1 MGTSSRIRAA
11 PFQQIGAPSFPPRAL
26 SSLCHPA
33 EWTPGGPT
41 MDPTVCLKPRRSPP
55 AARTHWTL
63 RTTDGS
69 VREPTILRPKTI
81 SYTRT
86 VSPSGTHWRG
96 LGMGTYLSTAGSK
109 AFPKTEVGDLDT
121 FCSPIHLSAM

>member
-26 SSLCHPA
+26 SSLCHQA

-41 MDPTVCLKPRRSPP
+41 MDPTVCLKPRRSLP

-69 VREPTILRPKTI
+69 VREPITSRQKTTF
-81 SYTRT
+81 YTLT
-86 VSPSGTHWRG
+86 VSPSDPLLVPEWVI
-96 LGMGTYLSTAGSK
+96 Y
-109 AFPKTEVGDLDT
+109 
-121 FCSPIHLSAM
+121 